1 MEEILI
7 EFNERLK
14 LNISIVIIITP
25 KLFDIPSIKMWS
37 LSRLVVALINNNSLM
52 DSVGEGE
59 GGTIW
64 ENGIETC
71 VISCIK

>member
-37 LSRLVVALINNNSLM
+37 LSRLVVALINNNN
-52 DSVGEGE
+52 
-59 GGTIW
+59 TI
-64 ENGIETC
+64 
-71 VISCIK
+71 